1 MENKT
6 NHTNE
11 QYEAPKILT
20 HSMEGMEDVSMEVNA
35 CTGGF
40 PLRRGPGTPDEGD
53 GTLGRDAE
61 AEVFY

>member
-1 MENKT
+1 M
-6 NHTNE
+6 
-11 QYEAPKILT
+11 T